1 MTMSRQTTSGPATG
15 RSRSAAL
22 RGEVWIADLDPVR
35 GRELGMK
42 PRPVLI
48 LSSNAMNQGAFERVI
63 VVPSTSVSHD
73 IPCHVEWSTVR
84 PIDRKRIT
92 SYFACEDIRSI
103 SVERLERRILSQVA
117 AGVMANVQDWIRNLL
132 DLH

>member
-1 MTMSRQTTSGPATG
+1 MAGETIRGQGTG
-15 RSRSAAL
+15 RRPRTVSPL

-48 LSSNAMNQGAFERVI
+48 LSSNAMNEGAFERVI

-84 PIDRKRIT
+84 PTDGRRIT
-92 SYFACEDIRSI
+92 SYFTCEDIRSI
-103 SVERLERRILSQVA
+103 SVERLQRRILRQVA
-117 AGVMANVQDWIRNLL
+117 PDVLSTVEDWIRSLL
-132 DLH
+132 DFH